1 MREATPPPTPT
12 PVQPSAPRSLDKAIS
27 DGWSFCTDNLA
38 ATSVPAWLISLPG
51 FLIIIFYN
59 EKIGDGI
66 GQLLGLIATMGTI
79 RMVFLSASI
88 GEKPTVMGGFIEG
101 FSFFGRGI
109 LASIILVVSL
119 GLVLAALAAV
129 LAPALVLRDAG
140 HEAGAIVYLVVWS
153 IPAIW
158 VFMFCSLRLSLTI
171 TAAAD
176 ADKSIGEAFGC
187 GLRYTKGRT
196 SELFWISF
204 QLGLIAAILIFVFIF
219 AYQLL
224 AEILGR
230 SLPTIPAVATLYILS
245 WPIHVLTGWYVAT
258 LAKVYLALK
267 PQPPADNKPGRVKLT
282 LDSVR

>member
-1 MREATPPPTPT
+1 MREATPPPAPT
-12 PVQPSAPRSLDKAIS
+12 PVQPAAPRSLDKAVG
-27 DGWSFCTDNLA
+27 DAWSFCAVNLA

-51 FLIIIFYN
+51 FLIVIFYN

-109 LASIILVVSL
+109 LASIILIVSF
-119 GLVLAALAAV
+119 GIVLAALAAV

-171 TAAAD
+171 PAAAD

-204 QLGLIAAILIFVFIF
+204 QLGLIAAIFILVFVF

-230 SLPTIPAVATLYILS
+230 SLPTFPAVVTLYVLTL
-245 WPIHVLTGWYVAT
+245 PVYFLTGWYAVT
-258 LAKVYLALK
+258 LAKIYLALK
-267 PQPPADNKPGRVKLT
+267 PQPSGNDKLSRVKLS